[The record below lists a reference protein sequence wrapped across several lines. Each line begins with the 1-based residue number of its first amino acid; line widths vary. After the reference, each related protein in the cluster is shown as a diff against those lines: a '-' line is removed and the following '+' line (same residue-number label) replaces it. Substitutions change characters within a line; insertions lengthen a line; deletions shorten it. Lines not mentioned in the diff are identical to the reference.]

1 MIGLELGVSIASVAL
16 RGEPTGQPHCFL
28 SDVVAVAK
36 RNLKAGETLDGEGG
50 HCVYGK
56 QMPAGPSMAKNA
68 LALGLSGGL
77 TLTRDVDAGEV
88 LCEEDVALDNA
99 DEAVQAR
106 RMMRAT
112 FAL

>member
-1 MIGLELGVSIASVAL
+1 
-16 RGEPTGQPHCFL
+16 
-28 SDVVAVAK
+28 
-36 RNLKAGETLDGEGG
+36 
-50 HCVYGK
+50 
-56 QMPAGPSMAKNA
+56 MPAAVSMEKNA

-77 TLTRDVDAGEV
+77 TLTRDVDAGKV
-88 LCEEDVALDNA
+88 LCEEDAALDNA

>member
-1 MIGLELGVSIASVAL
+1 
-16 RGEPTGQPHCFL
+16 
-28 SDVVAVAK
+28 
-36 RNLKAGETLDGEGG
+36 
-50 HCVYGK
+50 
-56 QMPAGPSMAKNA
+56 MPADASIEKNA

-88 LCEEDVALDNA
+88 LCEEDATLDNA